1 MAHTQDVTAARE
13 TYEGFIRLIKI
24 ASPIIALLAA
34 FVVYLISR

>member
-24 ASPIIALLAA
+24 ASPIIAVLAA

>member
-24 ASPIIALLAA
+24 ASPIIALIAA

>member
-24 ASPIIALLAA
+24 ASPIIALIAA
-34 FVVYLISR
+34 VVVYLISR